1 MSMPTPSTSP
11 AKPFHEL
18 VQQFLRD
25 YAWWI
30 VKNVLGW
37 VLILLS
43 PILGA
48 AIPGPGGI
56 PVFLIGFA
64 LVTFPGKRGLRAR
77 VFRGRELETGGMF
90 ARVAAAVGAV
100 VLPLAVAVVLRIE
113 FLPVLGNE
121 LFSSPW
127 LAVVVA
133 GCVVASYF
141 VTPVVLRVVNWV
153 IRLMPRVRRFIRPMM
168 RRKGIDLLPPRR
180 RRRLRQHKPGAVDA
194 EILEFSPKYGQQA
207 NRAWSTAKPWI
218 RRGLAVVL
226 LGVIFYMML
235 RPVRGQWGVVAEQ
248 IAKYDVW
255 RFALATVMFAAFLF
269 FIRCITWLK
278 MIKGFGYRIPLA
290 PGTRVWIS
298 GELARYLPG
307 TIWQIL
313 GRVHLIKPYGVP
325 ASVCSTTQ
333 VLDIAAFLLA
343 NLLLGMGCLF
353 WFWGKAA
360 SAGMQPYLIGGA
372 ALLPLL
378 TLLLVPKVFYGL
390 TNRVM
395 SRLGK
400 PAFSRENRLR
410 GKKLFKYFFVGL
422 LGLLFQS
429 AALYVL
435 LGDALHIKPDH
446 WWKLAGPYCLAWC
459 TGFLL
464 GWWTPGGLGIRELVF
479 VGMLKLTLDQT
490 NREMLPAGDALLGF
504 LVFCSVLMRLWTIAG
519 ELIVASFAYAA
530 DWKGAVN
537 RTDAP
542 GRVAKFQRPG
552 NATDIEP
559 PGLNSGTHPPNA
571 APTTQI

>member
-1 MSMPTPSTSP
+1 
-11 AKPFHEL
+11 
-18 VQQFLRD
+18 
-25 YAWWI
+25 
-30 VKNVLGW
+30 
-37 VLILLS
+37 
-43 PILGA
+43 
-48 AIPGPGGI
+48 
-56 PVFLIGFA
+56 
-64 LVTFPGKRGLRAR
+64 
-77 VFRGRELETGGMF
+77 
-90 ARVAAAVGAV
+90 
-100 VLPLAVAVVLRIE
+100 
-113 FLPVLGNE
+113 
-121 LFSSPW
+121 
-127 LAVVVA
+127 
-133 GCVVASYF
+133 
-141 VTPVVLRVVNWV
+141 
-153 IRLMPRVRRFIRPMM
+153 
-168 RRKGIDLLPPRR
+168 
-180 RRRLRQHKPGAVDA
+180 
-194 EILEFSPKYGQQA
+194 
-207 NRAWSTAKPWI
+207 
-218 RRGLAVVL
+218 
-226 LGVIFYMML
+226 
-235 RPVRGQWGVVAEQ
+235 
-248 IAKYDVW
+248 
-255 RFALATVMFAAFLF
+255 
-269 FIRCITWLK
+269 
-278 MIKGFGYRIPLA
+278 
-290 PGTRVWIS
+290 
-298 GELARYLPG
+298 
-307 TIWQIL
+307 
-313 GRVHLIKPYGVP
+313 
-325 ASVCSTTQ
+325 
-333 VLDIAAFLLA
+333 
-343 NLLLGMGCLF
+343 
-353 WFWGKAA
+353 
-360 SAGMQPYLIGGA
+360 MQPYLIGGA

-459 TGFLL
+459 AGFLL